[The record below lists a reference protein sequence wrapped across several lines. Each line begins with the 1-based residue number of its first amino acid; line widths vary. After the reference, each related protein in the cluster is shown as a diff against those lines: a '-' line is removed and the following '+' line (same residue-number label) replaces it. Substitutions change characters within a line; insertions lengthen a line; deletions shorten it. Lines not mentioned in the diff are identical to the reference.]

1 MPVLFTAIITTNDWK
16 ELQEWSRTILV
27 AQAQLAGA
35 IGYRMYRNLHDA
47 SQVLIIAELPDDDA
61 LRELRRA
68 LYEQVGALAAGDSAD
83 WEPNGWESIG

>member
-16 ELQEWSRTILV
+16 ALQEWSRTILV

-83 WEPNGWESIG
+83 WEPSGWESIV